1 MSVRNLIDLNQ
12 LSIEELDD
20 IVDMACRISRHPSH
34 YSSACRDKLMATLF
48 YEPSTRTQM
57 SFQSAML
64 RLGGKIIGFD
74 NPGAT
79 SVAKGESLKDT
90 VTVLSGYTDI
100 LTIRHPVEGAAMA
113 ASLYSSVPVVNAG
126 DGGHLHPTQTL
137 TDVVTLRNVASR
149 MDNLI
154 IGMCGDLANGRTVHS
169 LCKCMAR
176 YGGNSFVFISTSEL
190 AMPQYIKDYVT
201 ACGCKYSEVRT
212 IEEAIPYL
220 DVLYM
225 TRIQRERFANPEEYE
240 AQKGVY
246 VRLPNGTW
254 TIGSTHDM
262 PHQSGS
268 IGDNGFNG
276 HLCVHF
282 LRNMDAYYFRQTLY
296 GMYGRMA
303 LIIRLTSEHGSM
315 QPQKPATDAGFVC
328 KNPKC
333 ITHIE
338 PYLPPISI
346 DSPHGKICAY
356 CERQS

>member
-1 MSVRNLIDLNQ
+1 
-12 LSIEELDD
+12 
-20 IVDMACRISRHPSH
+20 
-34 YSSACRDKLMATLF
+34 
-48 YEPSTRTQM
+48 
-57 SFQSAML
+57 
-64 RLGGKIIGFD
+64 
-74 NPGAT
+74 
-79 SVAKGESLKDT
+79 
-90 VTVLSGYTDI
+90 
-100 LTIRHPVEGAAMA
+100 
-113 ASLYSSVPVVNAG
+113 
-126 DGGHLHPTQTL
+126 
-137 TDVVTLRNVASR
+137 
-149 MDNLI
+149 
-154 IGMCGDLANGRTVHS
+154 
-169 LCKCMAR
+169 
-176 YGGNSFVFISTSEL
+176 
-190 AMPQYIKDYVT
+190 MPQYIKDYVT

-246 VRLPNGTW
+246 VLDAKKMALGKPE
-254 TIGSTHDM
+254 
-262 PHQSGS
+262 
-268 IGDNGFNG
+268 
-276 HLCVHF
+276 LCVLHP
-282 LRNMDAYYFRQTLY
+282 LPRVDEIAYEVDDDPRAYYFRQTLY

-315 QPQKPATDAGFVC
+315 QPQKPATDAEFVC

>member
-1 MSVRNLIDLNQ
+1 MLARNLIDLNQ
-12 LSIEELDD
+12 LSLEELDD
-20 IVDMACRISRHPSH
+20 ITDMACRISRHPSH

-90 VTVLSGYTDI
+90 VIVLSGYTDV

-113 ASLYSSVPVVNAG
+113 ASLYSGVPVINAG

-137 TDVVTLRNVASR
+137 TDIVTLRNVAGR
-149 MDNLI
+149 TDNLV

-176 YGGNSFVFISTSEL
+176 YSGNSFVFISSEKL
-190 AMPQYIKDYVT
+190 AMPGYIKT
-201 ACGCKYSEVRT
+201 FITRSGCRYSEVRT
-212 IEEAIPYL
+212 IEEAMPYL

-225 TRIQRERFANPEEYE
+225 TRIQRERFEDQLEYE
-240 AQKGVY
+240 AQKGIY
-246 VRLPNGTW
+246 VLDGKKMRLGKP
-254 TIGSTHDM
+254 D
-262 PHQSGS
+262 
-268 IGDNGFNG
+268 
-276 HLCVHF
+276 LCVLHP
-282 LRNMDAYYFRQTLY
+282 LPRVDEISYEVDDDPRAYYFKQTLY

-303 LIIRLTSEHGSM
+303 LIIRLTSEHESRT
-315 QPQKPATDAGFVC
+315 PDKPVADPDFVC
-328 KNPKC
+328 TNPKC
-333 ITHIE
+333 ITKVE
-338 PYLPPISI
+338 PYLPRLSADTP
-346 DSPHGKICAY
+346 DGKVCAY
-356 CERQS
+356 CEHHPD

>member
-1 MSVRNLIDLNQ
+1 MTVRNLIDLNQ
-12 LSIEELDD
+12 LSLEELDD

-137 TDVVTLRNVASR
+137 TDVVTLRNVAHR
-149 MDNLI
+149 TDHLV

-176 YGGNSFVFISTSEL
+176 YGGNSFVFISTPEL
-190 AMPQYIKDYVT
+190 AMPQYIKDYVA
-201 ACGCKYSEVRT
+201 ACGCEFSEVRT

-225 TRIQRERFANPEEYE
+225 TRIQRERFASAAEYE

-246 VRLPNGTW
+246 VLDARKMALGRPE
-254 TIGSTHDM
+254 
-262 PHQSGS
+262 
-268 IGDNGFNG
+268 
-276 HLCVHF
+276 LCVLHP
-282 LRNMDAYYFRQTLY
+282 LPRVDEIAYEVDDDPRAHYFRQTLY

-303 LIIRLTSEHGSM
+303 LIIRLTSDHENR
-315 QPQKPATDAGFVC
+315 QPEKPAADPGFVC
-328 KNPKC
+328 RNPKC
-333 ITHIE
+333 ITQIE
-338 PYLPPISI
+338 TYLPPLSVETLG
-346 DSPHGKICAY
+346 GKVCAY
-356 CERQS
+356 CEHHPEA